1 MTASPSTAPVKASR
15 SSGRFALNQRTPGAW
30 IVFLAI
36 GLFSLAMILPV
47 LIAAMNSVKTS
58 AEYAQN
64 GPLALPQG
72 IDVSNITEFWLQ
84 IDFTGK
90 LVNSLLISLGAMVL
104 GVLLSVLTSYAI
116 GLGKMRGRFWILALF
131 MIAFTLPQEA
141 LIYPIYFMAKAVGL
155 YNTQISVVIV
165 VGVLQ
170 SAFGIY
176 LLSSV
181 MATIPA
187 ETLEAAKIDG
197 AGRFRIL
204 VSIVVPL
211 MRPTIMVLATFF
223 FIWTSVEAQADD
235 PASSLQ
241 FYRAALRLRRELFA
255 PGVPLV
261 QRDLGEDLVAFRRG
275 DVLVVGNLGDRPHPL
290 PDGAVL
296 LASGPLDG
304 GAIPPDTTVWMR
316 G

>member
-15 SSGRFALNQRTPGAW
+15 SSGRSALNQRTPGAW

-223 FIWTSVEAQADD
+223 FIWTWNE
-235 PASSLQ
+235 
-241 FYRAALRLRRELFA
+241 FFI
-255 PGVPLV
+255 PLV
-261 QRDLGEDLVAFRRG
+261 L
-275 DVLVVGNLGDRPHPL
+275 L
-290 PDGAVL
+290 P
-296 LASGPLDG
+296 G
-304 GAIPPDTTVWMR
+304 GAQQTVSVALGGLFGQYTSNPVTTAAAATLGILPTVVFFLIFQRTLMQ
-316 G
+316 GVNIGSVK